1 MQTRLRAEN
10 ESARGLSRNVGVFF
24 LVFVIVEESQDLEK
38 VSLQLNMKIVPSTY
52 LVLEPENAWHR
63 CLPPIEYRALQGDIF
78 RKAGPNLA
86 ADHVHKPDRLTGSC
100 SWPCDIHSLRPNLA
114 LLEIVKE

>member
-10 ESARGLSRNVGVFF
+10 ESARGLSRNVEVFF
-24 LVFVIVEESQDLEK
+24 LVFVIVKESQDLEK

-52 LVLEPENAWHR
+52 LVFEPENGWHH
-63 CLPPIEYRALQGDIF
+63 CLPPIQYRALQGDIF

-86 ADHVHKPDRLTGSC
+86 ADHVHKPDRLTRSC
-100 SWPCDIHSLRPNLA
+100 SCPGDIHSFHCAP
-114 LLEIVKE
+114 IWHCCKS